1 MTRKQ
6 NKKLKG
12 IRRKNRLYALLFI
25 LIGTLSIFIEYDITF
40 FVFTLFIGIPMFFSK
55 KNMMNWVLTR
65 TLFILF

>member
-12 IRRKNRLYALLFI
+12 IRRKNRLYALIFM
-25 LIGTLSIFIEYDITF
+25 LIETLSIFIEYDITF

-55 KNMMNWVLTR
+55 KNMIN
-65 TLFILF
+65 